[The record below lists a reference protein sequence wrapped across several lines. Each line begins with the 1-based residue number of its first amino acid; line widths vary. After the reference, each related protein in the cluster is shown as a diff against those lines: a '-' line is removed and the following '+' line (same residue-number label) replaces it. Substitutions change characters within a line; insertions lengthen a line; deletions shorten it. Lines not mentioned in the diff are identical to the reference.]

1 MQDLERKIEDVGRKI
16 FNTCGLV
23 KKTNCNTKIT
33 AIENKIPS
41 VTGLGN
47 TAVLDTKAADI

>member
-23 KKTNCNTKIT
+23 KKTHCNTKIT